1 MSTITNMNAVQLPND
16 FVKKM
21 KNLLGEEWEAFWES
35 YENDRYQAL
44 RFNPLKEGIQEEDY
58 EQLLRT
64 LNIEETEPVL
74 WTETGFYY
82 GQEAHPGKHAYHE
95 AGVYYIQEPSAM
107 APAAMLPVQPGMRVL
122 DLCAAPGGKSTQ
134 IAGKL
139 LQEGLLVSN
148 EIHPARCKILSQN
161 MERLGVRN
169 VIVTNEDSKTL
180 ADHFPCFFHGIMV
193 DAPCS
198 GEGMFRKNPEAM
210 QEWSLDQVAIC
221 ADRQLEIL
229 GNAANML
236 VKGGVMAYSTCTF
249 SPEENEQV
257 IAAFLEEHPDFY
269 IEEINAPWFSPGNS
283 QWSKPQPLGGAEEGK
298 SQAMGTGESDKPQT
312 AEASGEIEKTFRLW
326 PHKLHG
332 EGHFLA
338 ILRKKGTLELENS
351 LQQVG
356 AEEANQ
362 AKVASLAKE
371 DRSKGKKAKKNKKPA
386 LEKDQLA
393 QLQEFADTVLSE
405 EMAQWIL
412 QGELTM
418 FGENL
423 YRLPAEAPSLR
434 GIKVLRS
441 GLQVGTFKKNRFE
454 PAHALAMT
462 LGTKDVKLAVSVS
475 EEKANAY
482 LRGESLMVEEG
493 EVVSEEVVS
502 QGKECQNA
510 GRSGKNAAS
519 KGWCLVCVDGFS
531 MGWGKMNGVQIKN
544 HYPKGLRRPY

>member
-1 MSTITNMNAVQLPND
+1 MSTNINMNGVQLPND
-16 FVKKM
+16 FVNKM
-21 KNLLGEEWEAFWES
+21 KNLLGEEWEAFLES

-44 RFNPLKEGIQEEDY
+44 RFNPLKKRSQEEDY

-74 WTETGFYY
+74 WTNTGFYY

-134 IAGKL
+134 LAGKL

-180 ADHFPCFFHGIMV
+180 ADHFPCFFHAIMV

-210 QEWSLDQVAIC
+210 NEWSLDQVAIC

-269 IEEINAPWFSPGNS
+269 IEETNAPWFSPGNS
-283 QWSKPQPLGGAEEGK
+283 LWSKPHTLGGAESDKPQPLGTA
-298 SQAMGTGESDKPQT
+298 ESDKPQT
-312 AEASGEIEKTFRLW
+312 PAEIEKTFRLW

-338 ILRKKGTLELENS
+338 ILRKKGTLELEN
-351 LQQVG
+351 LPQQTG
-356 AEEANQ
+356 AEEVNQ
-362 AKVASLAKE
+362 ANVSSRA
-371 DRSKGKKAKKNKKPA
+371 DDHSKGKKAKKNKKPA
-386 LEKDQLA
+386 IEKDQLA

-441 GLQVGTFKKNRFE
+441 GLQIGTFKKNRFE

-493 EVVSEEVVS
+493 ELVS
-502 QGKECQNA
+502 QENEISEKERPQ
-510 GRSGKNAAS
+510 KNKDP